1 MTVHSTSVRPPALE
15 HAAPAA
21 SSNDLAIT
29 PAVLLRAIRKNWV
42 FVIIAVAVCV
52 GGSVAYTAQQKRIYE
67 AVATLQLDPQRLTPL
82 GHDTPNGRDIGA
94 EGYWSNQEYF
104 ATQHQVLTSRHVA
117 AIVVKKLGLN
127 RDARFIRML
136 PPTAKVASVELPVD
150 TAAEILRSRIK
161 VKPAQDSRLV
171 AVRLTDADPERAQR
185 ILDVVLDTYVD
196 QNLDAVLDSSNKTS
210 VWLDE
215 QTNRLRTELEA
226 QEMELHD
233 FKKQYNLL
241 SVSYDDQSNM
251 LRAEIQQLNR
261 ALAEIKAKKENIAA
275 RVAVLQSINPE
286 DPSEIPQNELLG
298 SPVLGDLRGD
308 YMKFKHQR
316 SRAAALGKGEQ
327 HPEMLAA
334 DAELANAR
342 QALLTELQNIK
353 NGVAADLVAVTREL
367 NGVNGLFESAKKYAL
382 ELNLNE
388 LKFSRLR
395 RSKENTER
403 VFSLVL
409 ERSTESGLSKA
420 MPFNN
425 VRVLDRPLKPAGP
438 VAPVP
443 MTNLSFGV
451 ALGLLLGLA
460 GAVGREVLDRSVR
473 NAEDAEQ
480 ELGIPVLGSLPDLL
494 HASAKSRYGR
504 RKEKGPVS
512 AIEGPER
519 VVHAH
524 PQSAVAE
531 AARAVR
537 TNLLFMSPDEPYRV
551 LLVTSP
557 GPSEGKTTVAS
568 CIAIAMA
575 QGGQRVCLVDCDLRR
590 PRLHQVF
597 GTSKLGLTNALLDPS
612 SLERSLHP
620 TDIPNLTVLGS
631 GPLPPN
637 PADLMHSEALGKL
650 LETLEQRFDRIVID
664 SPPAGLVTDA
674 VIISTRVDAT
684 LLVVRSLQTRRD
696 AARRALRALRGVG
709 ANCPGFVLNASAPV
723 GKDGY
728 AYYEEYR
735 ANPETPAA
743 ATAS

>member
-1 MTVHSTSVRPPALE
+1 
-15 HAAPAA
+15 
-21 SSNDLAIT
+21 
-29 PAVLLRAIRKNWV
+29 
-42 FVIIAVAVCV
+42 
-52 GGSVAYTAQQKRIYE
+52 
-67 AVATLQLDPQRLTPL
+67 
-82 GHDTPNGRDIGA
+82 
-94 EGYWSNQEYF
+94 
-104 ATQHQVLTSRHVA
+104 
-117 AIVVKKLGLN
+117 
-127 RDARFIRML
+127 
-136 PPTAKVASVELPVD
+136 
-150 TAAEILRSRIK
+150 
-161 VKPAQDSRLV
+161 
-171 AVRLTDADPERAQR
+171 
-185 ILDVVLDTYVD
+185 
-196 QNLDAVLDSSNKTS
+196 
-210 VWLDE
+210 
-215 QTNRLRTELEA
+215 
-226 QEMELHD
+226 
-233 FKKQYNLL
+233 
-241 SVSYDDQSNM
+241 
-251 LRAEIQQLNR
+251 
-261 ALAEIKAKKENIAA
+261 
-275 RVAVLQSINPE
+275 
-286 DPSEIPQNELLG
+286 
-298 SPVLGDLRGD
+298 
-308 YMKFKHQR
+308 
-316 SRAAALGKGEQ
+316 
-327 HPEMLAA
+327 
-334 DAELANAR
+334 
-342 QALLTELQNIK
+342 
-353 NGVAADLVAVTREL
+353 
-367 NGVNGLFESAKKYAL
+367 
-382 ELNLNE
+382 
-388 LKFSRLR
+388 
-395 RSKENTER
+395 
-403 VFSLVL
+403 
-409 ERSTESGLSKA
+409 

-425 VRVLDRPLKPAGP
+425 IRVLDRPLKPVAP

-451 ALGLLLGLA
+451 ALGLLLGLVA
-460 GAVGREVLDRSVR
+460 AVGREVLDRSVR
-473 NAEDAEQ
+473 SAEDAEQ
-480 ELGIPVLGSLPDLL
+480 ELGIPILGSLPDLV
-494 HASAKSRYGR
+494 HASARTRYGR
-504 RKEKGPVS
+504 RKEKGPV
-512 AIEGPER
+512 AALGGPEM

-590 PRLHQVF
+590 PRLHHVF
-597 GTSKLGLTNALLDPS
+597 GTRTGLGLTNVLLDPS
-612 SLERSLHP
+612 SLEQSLHS
-620 TDIPNLTVLGS
+620 TEIPNLTVLGS